1 LRRWG
6 AATFTEI
13 IMAEFRRAAVAEYD
27 PDSTAELVEDPDEA
41 LFEEEPDLERWR
53 LLTEAIRLHR
63 RAVEEPDGARRAQM
77 LQEVIRLHSRW
88 AQSQNGAVSRALDRR
103 PKAW

>member
-1 LRRWG
+1 
-6 AATFTEI
+6 
-13 IMAEFRRAAVAEYD
+13 MAHFPRTGPGEPD
-27 PDSTAELVEDPDEA
+27 PELVDGADADPVEA

-63 RAVEEPDGARRAQM
+63 RALEEPDGVTRARM
-77 LQEVIRLHSRW
+77 LQEAIQLHSRW
-88 AQSQNGAVSRALDRR
+88 AQSQTTATSRALDKR